1 MLQSVWN
8 WIQRYKLKKITS
20 KRKKI
25 DKHIVDETLI
35 KVGLDYIWLWIAIEP
50 ENRRILAVNISK
62 ERNMFVVERKISLR
76 FSQDSWQSSSKTQ
89 YLES

>member
-8 WIQRYKLKKITS
+8 WIQRYKLKKVTS

-35 KVGLDYIWLWIAIEP
+35 KVGIEYTCLWDKLEYI
-50 ENRRILAVNISK
+50 K
-62 ERNMFVVERKISLR
+62 QK
-76 FSQDSWQSSSKTQ
+76 
-89 YLES
+89 YLKR